1 MSIYDYHILKGL
13 NISEERV
20 LKLLPHIETVHFQHC
35 ETIVP
40 KGALQ
45 NDWFHLVTGFVNAA
59 IPSSDGKYTSVNIYG
74 PGAWF
79 GEDSFVNEKSSEKGY
94 FCLTSARILRIPRAC
109 AVEIFNS
116 EPEFIRYIARL
127 VSWRGS
133 QQATML
139 MLQKTGSPPLR
150 TIMGLALFAESIGN
164 GASHLPSANTDDHLE
179 IPLKQATF
187 ASMCGVSRGLFSD
200 CVQRIAEAGYIKLN
214 YSTLQIL
221 NVKAWTHFAQTYRK
235 NPISLTK
242 VEVPELL
249 ALIAASA
256 QHTG

>member
-1 MSIYDYHILKGL
+1 MSIYDYHTLKGL

-20 LKLLPHIETVHFQHC
+20 LNLLPHIETVHFAHC

-79 GEDSFVNEKSSEKGY
+79 GEASFVNEKPSEKGY
-94 FCLTSARILRIPRAC
+94 FCLTDARVVRIPRAC
-109 AVEIFNS
+109 ALEVFNS
-116 EPEFIRYIARL
+116 EPEFTRYIARL
-127 VSWRGS
+127 VSWRGT
-133 QQATML
+133 QQAAML
-139 MLQKTGSPPLR
+139 MLQKTGSPALR

-164 GASHLPSANTDDHLE
+164 GASHLPSAGTENHLE
-179 IPLKQATF
+179 IPLKQATL
-187 ASMCGVSRGLFSD
+187 ASMCGVSRGLFSE
-200 CVQRIAEAGYIKLN
+200 CVQRISEAGFIKLN
-214 YSTLQIL
+214 YATLQIL
-221 NVKAWTHFAQTYRK
+221 NIKAWSRFAHAYRQ
-235 NPISLTK
+235 NPMSLTK

-256 QHTG
+256 HPTR

>member
-1 MSIYDYHILKGL
+1 MSIYDYHALKGL
-13 NISEERV
+13 NISEECV
-20 LKLLPHIETVHFQHC
+20 LKLLPHIETVHFEHC

-40 KGALQ
+40 KGAVQ

-59 IPSSDGKYTSVNIYG
+59 IPSADGKHTSVNIYG
-74 PGAWF
+74 PGSWF
-79 GEDSFVNEKSSEKGY
+79 GEASFVNDKPSEKGL
-94 FCLTSARILRIPRAC
+94 FCLTSARIVRVPRPC
-109 AVEIFNS
+109 ALEIFNS
-116 EPEFIRYIARL
+116 DPDFIRYIARL
-127 VSWRGS
+127 VSWRAN

-139 MLQKTGSPPLR
+139 VLQKTGSPPLR

-164 GASHLPSANTDDHLE
+164 GASHLPASGTDDHLE
-179 IPLKQATF
+179 IPLKQETL
-187 ASMCGVSRGLFSD
+187 ASMCGVSRGLFSE

-221 NVKAWTHFAQTYRK
+221 NVKAWTHFAQTYRQ
-235 NPISLTK
+235 NLMSLTK

-249 ALIAASA
+249 ALIAAST